1 METEIFRTHVTVE
14 SPSAEIGPKSSD
26 SFSKPS
32 RMHSKFK
39 GGPIAQSK
47 SLNIHFMFSFDRVG
61 RDKSVGTGL
70 TVKLGLVW
78 QTEALECPKNSFTE
92 IAILT
97 N

>member
-1 METEIFRTHVTVE
+1 MRYRVYPGYNDPGHPLFLT
-14 SPSAEIGPKSSD
+14 
-26 SFSKPS
+26 
-32 RMHSKFK
+32 FK

-47 SLNIHFMFSFDRVG
+47 SLKIHFIVSFDRVG
-61 RDKSVGTGL
+61 PDKSVGTGL

>member
-1 METEIFRTHVTVE
+1 MGVFNFGV
-14 SPSAEIGPKSSD
+14 P
-26 SFSKPS
+26 
-32 RMHSKFK
+32 FK
-39 GGPIAQSK
+39 GGPIARSK
-47 SLNIHFMFSFDRVG
+47 SLKINFMVSFDRVG

>member
-1 METEIFRTHVTVE
+1 MKFDVNFERTLLKTLAPKVQGLVHVLQEIV
-14 SPSAEIGPKSSD
+14 
-26 SFSKPS
+26 
-32 RMHSKFK
+32 K
-39 GGPIAQSK
+39 GGPIARSK
-47 SLNIHFMFSFDRVG
+47 SLKIHLMVSFDREG
-61 RDKSVGTGL
+61 RGKSVGTGL